1 MTLTTST
8 GALSL
13 LAQLALADPYTA
25 LDNSDASDCD
35 DVQRSLDAAAS
46 INVATAGEPRH
57 VTGSQSSAATQ
68 SPVSA
73 LQMLEQLTESPSS
86 HRTSQKNG
94 TAVSGYQSAAAAAA
108 RVVIEPASDWQ
119 IIGDF
124 CSRTVSRKWLRLVL
138 HGWHQAIKSKIK
150 WRCIEQVCP
159 WLQELLAVGMKVAW
173 CSLLAV
179 NNSYL
184 ALEFLCH
191 GNQSPE

>member
-108 RVVIEPASDWQ
+108 RVVIEPASDLADHW
-119 IIGDF
+119 
-124 CSRTVSRKWLRLVL
+124 RLLQPHSFQEMAEASAARLASSHQVQDQMAL
-138 HGWHQAIKSKIK
+138 H
-150 WRCIEQVCP
+150 
-159 WLQELLAVGMKVAW
+159 
-173 CSLLAV
+173 
-179 NNSYL
+179 
-184 ALEFLCH
+184 
-191 GNQSPE
+191 